1 MSFEQCAL
9 YCAGNME
16 LVKGFNR
23 LSGCHLGERR
33 TPIDIAIDG
42 ACGYDPDREG
52 DTTVSGLCL
61 PLHLAPSIEISR
73 RSTCFP
79 GAASFSKLIDGA
91 IFLQAG
97 HHWKWASELT
107 F

>member
-16 LVKGFNR
+16 LVKEFNR

-42 ACGYDPDREG
+42 ACGYDPD
-52 DTTVSGLCL
+52 DKV
-61 PLHLAPSIEISR
+61 
-73 RSTCFP
+73 
-79 GAASFSKLIDGA
+79 
-91 IFLQAG
+91 Q
-97 HHWKWASELT
+97 
-107 F
+107 